1 MDVHP
6 EIFKAYDIRGIY
18 PGEIDEPT
26 ARQIGRGFV
35 AYLAATRIAL
45 RVPELT
51 GASRDEIVTSGVPL
65 AKGTLPEERRT

>member
-1 MDVHP
+1 M
-6 EIFKAYDIRGIY
+6 KKTLLTLSLCALMAGQ
-18 PGEIDEPT
+18 T
-26 ARQIGRGFV
+26 
-35 AYLAATRIAL
+35 LAATRIAL